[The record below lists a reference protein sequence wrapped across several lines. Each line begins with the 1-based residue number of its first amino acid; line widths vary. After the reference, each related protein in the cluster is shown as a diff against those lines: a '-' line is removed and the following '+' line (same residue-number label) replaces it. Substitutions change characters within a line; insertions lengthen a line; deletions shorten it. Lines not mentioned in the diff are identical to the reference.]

1 VGGIMALLAKL
12 QLRQAQ
18 TLVITPQLL
27 QGIRLLQMSSLELE
41 RFLATEIEQNPLL
54 EIESSA
60 AEDLGSP
67 GPGGDDPASDGEGGD
82 GAELEPSGGISD
94 LGWANDVSVRSSGT
108 APSSDLL
115 EQTVAATGSLV
126 EMLER
131 EIDAAFAGSPTDR
144 LIALSLLGTIDEA
157 GYLTARID
165 DLAAQLGT
173 APERIERVLARCQA
187 IAPTGLFA
195 RSLAECLALQL
206 AERNRLDPAMRALL
220 ADLEGLAAGDR
231 AGLCARCGV
240 DREDLEEMIAE
251 IRALDPKPGLAWD
264 HEPQQIR
271 PPDVFVR
278 RAPGGGWRVE
288 PNDETLPRLI
298 VNRTYHAEIAAR
310 AGRESEKKFLADCL
324 QKASWLEKS
333 LDQRARTVL
342 TVAGEIVRRQE
353 AFLKEGVSELRPLNL
368 RIVAD
373 ALGIHESTVSRAA
386 ANKTIATPRGVFE
399 FRYFFTVAIPA
410 TTGGEAHSAEAVKHR
425 IRRMI
430 LDESPDAVLSDDAI
444 VTRLSGEGIEIA
456 RRTVAKYR
464 ELMRIGSS
472 VDRRREKRLRNA
484 S

>member
-1 VGGIMALLAKL
+1 MALLAKL

-54 EIESSA
+54 ESDVAA
-60 AEDLGSP
+60 AEDLRSAGMQA
-67 GPGGDDPASDGEGGD
+67 DDPPSDGEGGD
-82 GAELEPSGGISD
+82 GGDPAISD
-94 LGWANDVSVRSSGT
+94 GGWARDFSVRSSAT
-108 APSSDLL
+108 QSSDLL
-115 EQTVAATGSLV
+115 EHTVAAKGSLV

-131 EIDAAFAGSPTDR
+131 EIDAAFARSPVDR
-144 LIALSLLGTIDEA
+144 LIALGLLGTLDEA
-157 GYLTARID
+157 GYLTVAID

-173 APERIERVLARCQA
+173 SRKRIEGVLGRCQA

-206 AERNRLDPAMRALL
+206 AERNRLDPAMQTLL
-220 ADLEGLAAGDR
+220 AHLERLAAGDR
-231 AGLCARCGV
+231 SGLCALCGV
-240 DREDLEEMIAE
+240 DRADLDGMIAE

-264 HEPQQIR
+264 HEPAQIR

-278 RAPGGGWRVE
+278 ASASGGWRVE
-288 PNDETLPRLI
+288 LNDEMLPRLI

-310 AGRESEKKFLADCL
+310 AGCESERRFLADCL

-342 TVAGEIVRRQE
+342 NVAGEIVRRQE
-353 AFLKEGVSELRPLNL
+353 RFLKDGVSELRPLNL

-386 ANKTIATPRGVFE
+386 ANKTLATPRGVFE
-399 FRYFFTVAIPA
+399 FRYFFTGAIPA

-444 VTRLSGEGIEIA
+444 VARLSGEGIEIA

-472 VDRRREKRLRNA
+472 VERRREKRLRNA

>member
-1 VGGIMALLAKL
+1 MALLAKL
-12 QLRQAQ
+12 QQRQAQ
-18 TLVITPQLL
+18 ALVITPQLL
-27 QGIRLLQMSSLELE
+27 QGIRLLQMSSVELE
-41 RFLATEIEQNPLL
+41 RFLATEVEQNPLL
-54 EIESSA
+54 ENESSA
-60 AEDLGSP
+60 GEEFGLP
-67 GPGGDDPASDGEGGD
+67 GPGDDDAASDGEGG
-82 GAELEPSGGISD
+82 GGVELEAVSPSGD
-94 LGWANDVSVRSSGT
+94 AGWASDVSVRSSP

-115 EQTVAATGSLV
+115 EQTVVATGSLV
-126 EMLER
+126 GMLER
-131 EIDAAFAGSPTDR
+131 EIDTAFARSPTDR
-144 LIALSLLGTIDEA
+144 LIALTLLGALDEA
-157 GYLTARID
+157 GYLTARLD

-173 APERIERVLARCQA
+173 APERIEPVLARCQA

-206 AERNRLDPAMRALL
+206 VERNRLDPAMRALL
-220 ADLEGLAAGDR
+220 AHLEDLAAGDR
-231 AGLCARCGV
+231 AGLCAQCGV

-264 HEPQQIR
+264 HEPAQIR

-278 RAPGGGWRVE
+278 AAPGGGWRVE
-288 PNDETLPRLI
+288 LNDETLPRLI
-298 VNRTYHAEIAAR
+298 VNRAYHAEIAAR
-310 AGRESEKKFLADCL
+310 AGRESEKKFLTDCL
-324 QKASWLEKS
+324 QKASWLERS

-342 TVAGEIVRRQE
+342 NVAGEIVRRQD

-386 ANKTIATPRGVFE
+386 ANKTIATPRGIFE
-399 FRYFFTVAIPA
+399 FRYFFSGAIPA

-430 LDESPDAVLSDDAI
+430 LDESPNSVLSDDAI
-444 VTRLSGEGIEIA
+444 AALLSRVGIDIA

-472 VDRRREKRLRNA
+472 VERRREKRLRKA